1 LYDQVRQW
9 RQPEQI
15 WPLGGTGGRK
25 IMKISQIMTTRVVA
39 AKPHATC
46 TSLAQKMLAGFV
58 SGLPVTDDEGH
69 IIGVVTEFDILKVLR
84 NGKEGLSSVAEDIMT
99 KEPICLE
106 ADQTV
111 DEAIELM
118 TRHHIIRIPVVRN
131 GKLVGIVSRTDILR
145 AYVKEEFQIFESED
159 FEG

>member
-1 LYDQVRQW
+1 MTID
-9 RQPEQI
+9 
-15 WPLGGTGGRK
+15 
-25 IMKISQIMTTRVVA
+25 QIMSNRVVA
-39 AKPHATC
+39 AKLNATC

-58 SGLPVTDDEGH
+58 SGLPVVDDEGRV
-69 IIGVVTEFDILKVLR
+69 IGVVTEFDILKVLR
-84 NGKEGLSSVAEDIMT
+84 NGEDGLSAVANDIMT

-111 DEAIELM
+111 ETAIELM
-118 TRHHIIRIPVVRN
+118 TSHHIIRIPVVRN

-145 AYVKEEFQIFESED
+145 AYVKEEFQVFEAEG